1 MYITVCSLYM
11 YELLYC
17 NVCMS
22 YHPGMGLL
30 WHIHMCTPVLHIRIN
45 TYAIIVEAHI
55 YDKEFIN
62 MNRKF

>member
-1 MYITVCSLYM
+1 MCVCHIIRGWD
-11 YELLYC
+11 
-17 NVCMS
+17 VCTS
-22 YHPGMGLL
+22 LL

-55 YDKEFIN
+55 YDKEFIK